1 MIIITVY
8 FILMS
13 LIEAELLFFPP
24 NSQLIIPMPFASFI
38 SSPNKLGTHGLKVEI

>member
-13 LIEAELLFFPP
+13 LIEAELFFPP
-24 NSQLIIPMPFASFI
+24 NGQLIIPMPFASFI